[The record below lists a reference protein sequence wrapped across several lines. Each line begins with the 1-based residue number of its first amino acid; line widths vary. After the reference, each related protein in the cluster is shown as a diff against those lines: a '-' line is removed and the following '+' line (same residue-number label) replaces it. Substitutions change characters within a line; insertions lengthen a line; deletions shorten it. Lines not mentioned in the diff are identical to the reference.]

1 MPLGP
6 PRFREQVT
14 KLGSNIKPGAIAGTV
29 NQFTNGKITS
39 KVNLLWT
46 GVQTSVRFQRC
57 WDNTNIPERGARG
70 LKTFRSGG
78 NLTILDCTVPGNDAQ
93 SVVGSNFGSGVAF
106 ENRKEYT
113 GLFGQPILTSDPQQ
127 LQYATGG
134 GNKLLNH
141 PLIPSITSS
150 MENAAWNIR
159 PKLEKAS
166 IANAIYEL
174 KDVPGMLRQTSKFF
188 SDSWNFLS
196 GNFGGIRQLPVR
208 ASEDFLNF
216 QFGWRPFVNDIV
228 QLCDTVIFAKQYI
241 DQIVAENNTWV
252 KRSRSLEVEDTTTK
266 LQSFLGYGLAP
277 SGIDI
282 FQLCKLDSSGAA
294 GRWELW
300 QDVHRR
306 VWAVGEFKFY
316 RPEFDPIQ
324 PDQYEQIVHV
334 RRMITLLG
342 LRINPTHLWAAIPWT
357 WLIDWFTNLGDL
369 VRRVDEQFNDGMV
382 SKYLYIMQQKTTT
395 VRSIHSIFFWSG
407 TKELSFQRT
416 ISSKQRRF
424 ADSPYG
430 FVLGGSLSASQ
441 YSILAA
447 LGLSRNVHFTRS

>member
-1 MPLGP
+1 
-6 PRFREQVT
+6 
-14 KLGSNIKPGAIAGTV
+14 
-29 NQFTNGKITS
+29 
-39 KVNLLWT
+39 
-46 GVQTSVRFQRC
+46 
-57 WDNTNIPERGARG
+57 
-70 LKTFRSGG
+70 
-78 NLTILDCTVPGNDAQ
+78 
-93 SVVGSNFGSGVAF
+93 
-106 ENRKEYT
+106 
-113 GLFGQPILTSDPQQ
+113 
-127 LQYATGG
+127 
-134 GNKLLNH
+134 
-141 PLIPSITSS
+141 
-150 MENAAWNIR
+150 
-159 PKLEKAS
+159 
-166 IANAIYEL
+166 
-174 KDVPGMLRQTSKFF
+174 MLRQTSKFF